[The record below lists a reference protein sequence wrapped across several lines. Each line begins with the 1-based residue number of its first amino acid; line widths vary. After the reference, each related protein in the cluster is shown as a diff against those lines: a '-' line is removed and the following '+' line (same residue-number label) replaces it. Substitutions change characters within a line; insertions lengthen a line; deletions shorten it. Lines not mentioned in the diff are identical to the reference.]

1 MSGGPALD
9 EELIRRLAALLEET
23 GLSEI
28 EIGEDS
34 RRVRVARTLAA
45 AAPPPPAASAA
56 APVAEAA
63 AAGAEEAGAAD
74 GGETA
79 IDASHPGAVVSPM
92 VGTLY
97 VAPGPG
103 ERPFVVEGGTVAE
116 GETMFIIEAM
126 KTMNPVRAPRGGTV
140 ARVLAANGAPVEY
153 GQALAVIA

>member
-9 EELIRRLAALLEET
+9 EETIRRLAALLEET

-45 AAPPPPAASAA
+45 PAPPPPAP
-56 APVAEAA
+56 APAAEAA
-63 AAGAEEAGAAD
+63 APGAADAGAAD
-74 GGETA
+74 GGEAA

-140 ARVLAANGAPVEY
+140 ARILAANGAPVEY
-153 GQALAVIA
+153 GQALAIVA

>member
-45 AAPPPPAASAA
+45 VAPTPQAAPAA
-56 APVAEAA
+56 APV
-63 AAGAEEAGAAD
+63 AEEAGAAD

>member
-45 AAPPPPAASAA
+45 PAPPAAPAA
-56 APVAEAA
+56 AAAAEAA
-63 AAGAEEAGAAD
+63 ASGTEDAGAAD
-74 GGETA
+74 GGAAA

-116 GETMFIIEAM
+116 GETMFVIEAM

-140 ARVLAANGAPVEY
+140 ARILAANGAPVEY
-153 GQALAVIA
+153 GQALAIVA

>member
-45 AAPPPPAASAA
+45 PAPPAAPAA
-56 APVAEAA
+56 APAAEAA
-63 AAGAEEAGAAD
+63 AASGAEDAGAAD
-74 GGETA
+74 GGEAA

-140 ARVLAANGAPVEY
+140 ARILAANGAPVEY
-153 GQALAVIA
+153 GQPLAIVA

>member
-45 AAPPPPAASAA
+45 SAPPAALAA
-56 APVAEAA
+56 APAAEAA
-63 AAGAEEAGAAD
+63 AASDAEEAGAAD
-74 GGETA
+74 GGEAA

-140 ARVLAANGAPVEY
+140 ARILAANGAPVEY
-153 GQALAVIA
+153 GQPLAIVA

>member
-45 AAPPPPAASAA
+45 PAPPPPAA
-56 APVAEAA
+56 APAAEAA
-63 AAGAEEAGAAD
+63 ASGAEEAGAAD
-74 GGETA
+74 GGEAA

-140 ARVLAANGAPVEY
+140 ARILAANGAPVEY
-153 GQALAVIA
+153 GQPLAIVA

>member
-9 EELIRRLAALLEET
+9 EETIRRLAALLEET

-45 AAPPPPAASAA
+45 PAPAPA
-56 APVAEAA
+56 AEAA
-63 AAGAEEAGAAD
+63 AAPGAEDAGAA
-74 GGETA
+74 GGGAAA

-116 GETMFIIEAM
+116 GETMFVIEAM

-140 ARVLAANGAPVEY
+140 ARILAANGAPVEY
-153 GQALAVIA
+153 GQALAIVA

>member
-9 EELIRRLAALLEET
+9 EETIRRLAALLEET

-34 RRVRVARTLAA
+34 RRVRVARIL
-45 AAPPPPAASAA
+45 AAPPPPAP
-56 APVAEAA
+56 APAAEAA
-63 AAGAEEAGAAD
+63 AAPGAEDAGAAD
-74 GGETA
+74 GGEAA

-140 ARVLAANGAPVEY
+140 ARILAANGAPVEY
-153 GQALAVIA
+153 GQALAIVA

>member
-9 EELIRRLAALLEET
+9 EETIRRLAALLEET

-45 AAPPPPAASAA
+45 PAPPPPAP
-56 APVAEAA
+56 APAAEAA
-63 AAGAEEAGAAD
+63 AASGAADAGAAD
-74 GGETA
+74 GGEAA

-97 VAPGPG
+97 TAPGPG

-140 ARVLAANGAPVEY
+140 ARILAANGAPVEY
-153 GQALAVIA
+153 GQALAVVA